1 MTDKRMQVLIDA
13 DSIYF
18 RIAMAT
24 QREKDMRVNL
34 RKTLM
39 DIEDKCSVIEPVD
52 MRIAVKGKGN
62 FRTGVSPDYKGNRKR
77 ELEPGEKKALAYG
90 HQHLI
95 DKYDAVMAHDMEA
108 DDLVSIWAWECIS
121 NDLPYVIVHIDK
133 DLNMI
138 PGNHYNFVKKE
149 EYFVDYEKGHYNFM
163 MQMLIGDATDNIPG
177 VKGIGPKRAEKLL
190 LNCPFDRRW
199 QTVRNCWSDKKQM
212 LISARLLWMAT
223 SFEEAESGNEMLL
236 EYIHAQ
242 SVEDF
247 WAMNPIPLEDKDEEQ
262 THGETP
268 ECEQDVCEEGEDNIQ
283 DSGLQEVSGGDPGR
297 DDGSSVALRDESS

>member
-1 MTDKRMQVLIDA
+1 MDKRIQVLIDA

-24 QREKDMRVNL
+24 QKEKDMRVNI
-34 RKTLM
+34 RKALM
-39 DIEDKCSVIEPVD
+39 DIEETCSVFDPVD

-62 FRTGVSPDYKGNRKR
+62 FRTAIADDYKGNRKR

-108 DDLVSIWAWECIS
+108 DDLVSIWAWECIQ
-121 NDLPYVIVHIDK
+121 NEQPYYIVHIDK

-149 EYFVDYEKGHYNFM
+149 EYYVDFEKGHYNFM

-177 VKGIGPKRAEKLL
+177 VRGIGPKKAEKLL

-199 QTVRNCWSDKKQM
+199 QTVSNCWADKKQM

-223 SFEEAESGNEMLL
+223 TFEEAESNNMLML
-236 EYIHAQ
+236 EYIDAK
-242 SVEDF
+242 SAEDF
-247 WAMNPIPLEDKDEEQ
+247 WAQDPLPLEETDEEQ

-268 ECEQDVCEEGEDNIQ
+268 ECEQDVCEEGEDNLQ

>member
-1 MTDKRMQVLIDA
+1 MNKTVQVLIDA

-24 QREKDMRVNL
+24 QREKDMRVNI
-34 RKTLM
+34 RKSLM
-39 DIEDKCSVIEPVD
+39 DIEDACALFDPVE
-52 MRIAVKGKGN
+52 MRIAVKGHGN
-62 FRTGVSPDYKGNRKR
+62 FRTAISEDYKGNRKR

-95 DKYDAVMAHDMEA
+95 DKYGAVMADDMEA
-108 DDLVSIWAWECIS
+108 DDLVSIWAWECIQS
-121 NDLPYVIVHIDK
+121 EQPYVIVHIDK

-138 PGNHYNFVKKE
+138 PGDHYNFVKKE
-149 EYFVDYEKGHYNFM
+149 AYHVDFEKGHYNFM
-163 MQMLIGDATDNIPG
+163 MQMLIGDTTDNIPG
-177 VKGIGPKRAEKLL
+177 VRGIGPKKAEKLL

-199 QTVRNCWSDKKQM
+199 QTVSNCWSDKKQM

-223 SFEEAESGNEMLL
+223 TFEEAEGNNMPLL
-236 EYIHAQ
+236 EYIDAK

-247 WAMNPIPLEDKDEEQ
+247 WAQDPIPLEETDEEQ

-268 ECEQDVCEEGEDNIQ
+268 ECEQDVCEEGEDDIQ

-297 DDGSSVALRDESS
+297 DDGSSVAIREEPS